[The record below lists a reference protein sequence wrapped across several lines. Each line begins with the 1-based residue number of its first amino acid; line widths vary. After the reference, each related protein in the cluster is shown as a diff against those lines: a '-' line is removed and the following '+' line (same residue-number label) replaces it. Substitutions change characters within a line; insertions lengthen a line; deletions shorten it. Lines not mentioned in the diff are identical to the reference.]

1 MNAHYSQAAAVGRH
15 PKENFMSR
23 LQGKRTLITGGTSGI
38 GLETARQFL
47 AEGARVIVTGVNPD
61 SIAKAQAELGPEVPV
76 LRADSA
82 SVAAQKE
89 LAQAVKDR
97 FGQLDVAFLNAG
109 VSVWRPIEEW
119 TEEMFDRLFDVN
131 VKGPYFLLQ
140 SLLQV
145 FANPASVVLTTSISA
160 HAGADRSSVYAA
172 TKAAFLNM
180 SKTLSTELLGRGIRI
195 NAVSP
200 GPVETPLYDK
210 LGIPGAYREQINK
223 DIVATIPLG
232 RFGTSEEVAK
242 AVLYLASDES
252 RWTVGS
258 EIVLD
263 GGRLLNR

>member
-1 MNAHYSQAAAVGRH
+1 MY
-15 PKENFMSR
+15 R

-38 GLETARQFL
+38 GLETAKQFL
-47 AEGARVIVTGVNPD
+47 TEGAQVIVTGVNPD
-61 SIAKAQAELGPEVPV
+61 SIARAKAELGPEVLV

-82 SVAAQKE
+82 SVSAQKD
-89 LAQAVKDR
+89 LAQAVQAH

-109 VSVWRPIEEW
+109 VSVWLPMEEW
-119 TEEMFDRLFDVN
+119 TEEMSDRSFNIN

-140 SLLQV
+140 ALLPV
-145 FANPASVVLTTSISA
+145 LANPASVVLNTSINA
-160 HAGADRSSVYAA
+160 HVGAARSSVYAA

-180 SKTLSTELLGRGIRI
+180 SKTLSTELLDRGIRI

-210 LGIPGAYREQINK
+210 LGIPDAYRDQVNREIA
-223 DIVATIPLG
+223 ATIPFG
-232 RFGTSEEVAK
+232 RFGTPEEVAK

-258 EIVLD
+258 EIIVD
-263 GGRLLNR
+263 GGRTLNG

>member
-1 MNAHYSQAAAVGRH
+1 
-15 PKENFMSR
+15 MSR

-38 GLETARQFL
+38 GLETAKQFL

-61 SIAKAQAELGPEVPV
+61 SLAKAQAELGREVLV

-89 LAQAVKDR
+89 LAQAVQAHY
-97 FGQLDVAFLNAG
+97 GQLDIAFLNAG
-109 VSVWRPIEEW
+109 VSVWMPIEEW
-119 TEEMFDRLFDVN
+119 TEEMFDRSFDIN
-131 VKGPYFLLQ
+131 VKGPYFLIQ
-140 SLLQV
+140 ALLPV
-145 FANPASVVLTTSISA
+145 FASPASVVLNTSINA
-160 HAGADRSSVYAA
+160 HVGAQRSSVYAA

-180 SKTLSTELLGRGIRI
+180 SKTLSSELLGRGIRV

-210 LGIPGAYREQINK
+210 LGIPDAYRTQVNK
-223 DIVATIPLG
+223 EIAATIPFG
-232 RFGTSEEVAK
+232 RFGTPEEVAK

-258 EIVLD
+258 EIIVD
-263 GGRLLNR
+263 GGRTLNG